1 MVVRILQIYSWVSW
15 SQIMTHE
22 PCDPSYVYDNFEK
35 TVDHF
40 FYKNTVTT
48 IKSWIARRSNSNK
61 SFAVLTLKASPYLSD
76 GGGWHESTMFSR
88 EWSGRPSRGGR
99 LGEDLNVAI
108 ES

>member
-35 TVDHF
+35 TVDQF

-76 GGGWHESTMFSR
+76 GGG
-88 EWSGRPSRGGR
+88 
-99 LGEDLNVAI
+99 
-108 ES
+108 

>member
-35 TVDHF
+35 TVDQF

-76 GGGWHESTMFSR
+76 GGGDTSR
-88 EWSGRPSRGGR
+88 PCFPENGAVVPH
-99 LGEDLNVAI
+99 GEGVWART
-108 ES
+108 